1 MGRRVDRLHRPPAT
15 PAGEA
20 AGAARAAPTTYPAP
34 GQPGTSR
41 PRPVAPG
48 PASLAWPAAF
58 APAVVTRREI
68 FRLAASSCQVL
79 DMGTGTC
86 ASYCVPFKRLCGLGF
101 GGAFAA
107 GLFGLGREGDG
118 PAADRAAA
126 GGQLPGGVDPGVHGG
141 AGYADA
147 VGYLPRGELAVG
159 EQGGGGDVVV
169 VAEVG
174 G

>member
-41 PRPVAPG
+41 PPPVAPG

-68 FRLAASSCQVL
+68 FRLAASS
-79 DMGTGTC
+79 
-86 ASYCVPFKRLCGLGF
+86 
-101 GGAFAA
+101 
-107 GLFGLGREGDG
+107 
-118 PAADRAAA
+118 ADRDQGTFASHTRMHTIPTPAPRHPRPPP
-126 GGQLPGGVDPGVHGG
+126 LPPL
-141 AGYADA
+141 Y
-147 VGYLPRGELAVG
+147 
-159 EQGGGGDVVV
+159 
-169 VAEVG
+169 
-174 G
+174 